1 MNDLPL
7 VLIGSLLGSAHCL
20 GMCGG
25 FAVTIGVQS
34 KSWYD
39 NFTRQVIYGFGRIA
53 TYSLL
58 GVGIGVGSS
67 WLQQYG
73 TSILP
78 WQAIFAGIAGVL
90 LIVSG
95 VRALGWKFPGIT
107 LPNWKQRDNIK
118 KSGQD
123 LLPLLEQDSA
133 RCATANCSKQS
144 CSPAQ
149 LFQGLL
155 TAPQKS
161 TLLVAGAVTGF
172 LPCGLVYAF
181 LTLAASR
188 ANPIEAWLT
197 MLVFGIGTLPLMT
210 VAGMSTQLFPVR
222 WRRFVW
228 QGAAICLIVSGVLS
242 LWRGSAAWEAAAA
255 QAKVE
260 TVPTKHATPT
270 PSICPLC
277 K

>member
-34 KSWYD
+34 QSWYD
-39 NFTRQVIYGFGRIA
+39 NFTRQIVYGFGRIA

-58 GVGIGVGSS
+58 GLGIGMGSS

-73 TSILP
+73 TSLLP

-95 VRALGWKFPGIT
+95 VRALGWR
-107 LPNWKQRDNIK
+107 LPVLQLRRMMPQKNESPKP
-118 KSGQD
+118 
-123 LLPLLEQDSA
+123 LLPMLEQGNPK
-133 RCATANCSKQS
+133 CAKGKCDQGNCSPVK
-144 CSPAQ
+144 

-161 TLLVAGAVTGF
+161 SLLVAGAVTGF

-197 MLVFGIGTLPLMT
+197 MLVFGAGTLPLMT

-228 QGAAICLIVSGVLS
+228 QGAAICLIISGALS
-242 LWRGSAAWEAAAA
+242 LWRGTAAWQAVAA
-255 QAKVE
+255 QANVE
-260 TVPTKHATPT
+260 TVPENRTTPS
-270 PSICPLC
+270 PSICPFC

>member
-25 FAVTIGVQS
+25 FAVSIGIQS
-34 KSWYD
+34 QSWFE
-39 NFTRQVIYGFGRIA
+39 NLMRQAVYGCGRIA

-58 GVGIGVGSS
+58 GLAIGMGSS

-73 TSILP
+73 TSVLP
-78 WQAIFAGIAGVL
+78 WQAIFAGVAGVL

-95 VRALGWKFPGIT
+95 VRALGWRFPSISISR
-107 LPNWKQRDNIK
+107 LWQRK
-118 KSGQD
+118 KISEAKT
-123 LLPLLEQDSA
+123 LLPLLEQRNA
-133 RCATANCSKQS
+133 ACATSNCSKGG

-155 TAPQKS
+155 SAPQKS

-188 ANPIEAWLT
+188 ANPIESWLT
-197 MLVFGIGTLPLMT
+197 MLVFGLGTLPLMT

-228 QGAAICLIVSGVLS
+228 QGAAICLIVSGGLS
-242 LWRGSAAWEAAAA
+242 LWRGTAAWQAVAA
-255 QAKVE
+255 QESVQPLHE
-260 TVPTKHATPT
+260 NRTTPS
-270 PSICPLC
+270 PSICPFC

>member
-7 VLIGSLLGSAHCL
+7 VLIGSLLGSAHCI

-34 KSWYD
+34 QSWYD
-39 NFTRQVIYGFGRIA
+39 NFSRQVIYGFGRIA

-58 GVGIGVGSS
+58 GLGIGVGSS

-78 WQAIFAGIAGVL
+78 WQAIFAGVAGVL

-95 VRALGWKFPGIT
+95 VRALGWR
-107 LPNWKQRDNIK
+107 LPRMSIAQIWPRK
-118 KSGQD
+118 KINEPKP
-123 LLPLLEQDSA
+123 LLPMLEKGNAKCS
-133 RCATANCSKQS
+133 TANCSKQS

-188 ANPIEAWLT
+188 ANPIESWLT

-228 QGAAICLIVSGVLS
+228 QGAAICLIISGALS
-242 LWRGSAAWEAAAA
+242 IWRGTAAWQAVAA
-255 QAKVE
+255 QANVE
-260 TVPTKHATPT
+260 TVPTNRTTPS

>member
-7 VLIGSLLGSAHCL
+7 VLIGSLLGSAHCI

-25 FAVTIGVQS
+25 FAMTIGIQS
-34 KSWYD
+34 QHWFD
-39 NFTRQVIYGFGRIA
+39 NLTRQLIYGCGRLA

-58 GVGIGVGSS
+58 GLGIGLGSS
-67 WLQQYG
+67 WLQQSG
-73 TSILP
+73 AKLLP
-78 WQAIFAGIAGVL
+78 WQAIFASVAGVL

-95 VRALGWKFPGIT
+95 IRALGWR
-107 LPNWKQRDNIK
+107 LPSLALLRWRERKQEVSASK
-118 KSGQD
+118 T
-123 LLPLLEQDSA
+123 LLPILTQNNAACSSKS
-133 RCATANCSKQS
+133 CSKGS
-144 CSPAQ
+144 CSPAK
-149 LFQGLL
+149 LFQSLL
-155 TAPQKS
+155 VAPQKS

-188 ANPIEAWLT
+188 ANPLESWLT

-222 WRRFVW
+222 WRRYVW
-228 QGAAICLIVSGVLS
+228 QAAAVCLIISGALS
-242 LWRGSAAWEAAAA
+242 LWRGTTAWQAVAA
-255 QAKVE
+255 QE
-260 TVPTKHATPT
+260 THHIPTDRQPEQPPK
-270 PSICPLC
+270 ICPFC